1 MFSSNFMKTLKSYL
15 QEFGRHFWSGMVRQR
30 KSREGSSNIQIHL
43 KLELIQVINTVN
55 NIYRPQQS

>member
-1 MFSSNFMKTLKSYL
+1 MKTLKSYL